1 LSSQKWYK
9 KVRADEISIIAAI
22 LTIIQSLIVFVT
34 LMQNGNE
41 FNGSELPF
49 YSTVIAVN
57 VVNLGLIFALMR
69 LIKRNDNARRLGE
82 NLRKEHKFE
91 LKILEDDNEDL
102 RDQIDFMQ
110 ASITALTKSNKAIT
124 HELKILKNRIL
135 IAIASDNT
143 SDYHSI
149 KTDVK
154 SFLVFYTANLK
165 NFFDKHTGDECA
177 IYITMLTDE
186 SADPQDK
193 YCETFFRDPTS
204 YVERQHID
212 KKRKRYLAKEFFPFK
227 EITSYENGL
236 TSFQCEDCNDLKHF
250 HDRIPEWDKFFK
262 AVISTPIQK
271 PVKGSDGMVGN
282 NTIGFLTVDNMKGGL
297 SDLIC
302 LNCLKAYSDV
312 FYDLLNTLFYLEE
325 KVKKGA

>member
-1 LSSQKWYK
+1 MSSQKWYK

-124 HELKILKNRIL
+124 HELKILKNRI
-135 IAIASDNT
+135 
-143 SDYHSI
+143 
-149 KTDVK
+149 
-154 SFLVFYTANLK
+154 FLRNSMLK
-165 NFFDKHTGDECA
+165 
-177 IYITMLTDE
+177 L
-186 SADPQDK
+186 
-193 YCETFFRDPTS
+193 
-204 YVERQHID
+204 V
-212 KKRKRYLAKEFFPFK
+212 
-227 EITSYENGL
+227 
-236 TSFQCEDCNDLKHF
+236 
-250 HDRIPEWDKFFK
+250 
-262 AVISTPIQK
+262 
-271 PVKGSDGMVGN
+271 
-282 NTIGFLTVDNMKGGL
+282 
-297 SDLIC
+297 
-302 LNCLKAYSDV
+302 
-312 FYDLLNTLFYLEE
+312 
-325 KVKKGA
+325 